1 MWRLGAGAEASKKQ
15 SIYPE
20 VLWCSG
26 MRAVVDRT
34 HGPDRPAGKGNTAGH
49 VRLVEV
55 STGGLRKLH
64 IA

>member
-15 SIYPE
+15 SKYPE